1 MRDSTSEQ
9 NGADNLTFKENVIR
23 QHAGLDSLPGY
34 VVAVFEKLP
43 KGGESFFKLVSSG
56 ERFRV
61 PFWVSSQKYFAVA
74 VNQSFLSYSFEQPVT
89 MDDGIHK
96 FTLMFHLKYKV
107 AEPQRVAELRE
118 QDPLGRLSREITQVV
133 GRSCAQ
139 RRWEMVK
146 DRFRDL
152 EVVVMNGEKVRL
164 RQYAA
169 TLGFEILSVELDKC
183 LPDDVVKIP
192 KARERAEAE
201 KQMFEIEHE
210 VKRTKEEISR
220 AREHLRRLEDIEH
233 QYSVREKE
241 LTEQLKLR
249 GTQDA
254 INKAERQHDI
264 ESAKHQYDIRETE
277 LDKKLELDERIDR
290 LDMADQARKLRGYRT
305 EAIGKALDNVGS
317 GISTPG
323 ELLEGAQ
330 VAHQISMGLQPDGG
344 PSALSPGTPDKNLIG
359 PGADSLSS
367 LLGHAITQIEQ
378 WNCTFAQKQALRS
391 AIMHIVAEVQLDDHA
406 SKEVLRQHADQ
417 LKELSKK
424 LNLPPS
430 QYSFLKRFWDYEQLP
445 GYRK

>member
-1 MRDSTSEQ
+1 MSDITSEQ
-9 NGADNLTFKENVIR
+9 NSAGTLTFKENVIR
-23 QHAGLDSLPGY
+23 QHSGLDALPGY
-34 VVAVFEKLP
+34 VVAVFERLP
-43 KGGESFFKLVSSG
+43 KGGESFFKLVGSG

-74 VNQSFLSYSFEQPVT
+74 VNQSFLSYSFDEPVT

-96 FTLMFHLKYKV
+96 FTLIFLLKYR
-107 AEPQRVAELRE
+107 AADPQRVAELRE
-118 QDPLGRLSREITQVV
+118 HDPLGKLCREITQVV
-133 GRSCAQ
+133 RRSCAQ
-139 RRWEMVK
+139 RRWEMVR
-146 DRFRDL
+146 DRFREL
-152 EVVVMNGEKVRL
+152 EVVVMNSEKARL

-169 TLGFEILSVELDKC
+169 TLGLEILSIELDKR
-183 LPDDVVKIP
+183 LPDEVVEIP

-201 KQMFEIEHE
+201 KQKFEIEQE

-241 LTEQLKLR
+241 LTEELKLK

-254 INKAERQHDI
+254 IHKAERKRDI
-264 ESAKHQYDIRETE
+264 EEVKHQYDKRETE
-277 LDKKLELDERIDR
+277 LDKQLELDERVDR
-290 LDMADQARKLRGYRT
+290 LDIAEQARKLRGYRT

-330 VAHQISMGLQPDGG
+330 VAHQISTGMQPDGS

-359 PGADSLSS
+359 PGADSLSG
-367 LLGHAITQIEQ
+367 LLSQAIIQIEQ
-378 WNCTFAQKQALRS
+378 WSCTYAQKQALRS

-406 SKEVLRQHADQ
+406 DEKALRQHADK
-417 LKELSKK
+417 LAELAKN
-424 LNLPPS
+424 LRLPPP